1 MKTCTLYRLLGLKKI
16 MACQAIKT
24 FYGHIIYARDEK
36 KLVEYKSG
44 ALGVD
49 QSGRIYFCGSRE
61 DLDLEVKAGKC
72 RIEESFDFG
81 EKLIL
86 PGFVDTHL
94 HLPQFGQTGKYG
106 KHLLGWLESFIFP
119 EEAKFRDEKYAYK
132 ISEWFFEEL
141 LKNGTTT
148 ANIFTT
154 IHKQAC
160 NAAFEVASKT
170 GIRAVMG
177 KVIMNRNCPDYL
189 SENSNDAIKHSVELM
204 EKWHGHDNNRLLY
217 AFIPRFAPSCTNDLL
232 NQIGVQL
239 KANPSVYMHT
249 HVSESAAEVK
259 WVQEL
264 FPEAKSYTDVYAR
277 AGLLGPMSVLAHA
290 IHLNEHD
297 YKAICDTDSALSH
310 CPSSNFFLKSGTFA
324 FATCEKKQIRFGLGS
339 DIGAGPQM
347 SMFQVMKDGFYIQ
360 PDLWIEPAKLFYRAT
375 LGGAKALNLHETTGS
390 LEAGKDAD
398 FIIVNTERKSNIPA
412 NILQKEI
419 DEILS
424 SLIFLGDDRIVEST
438 FVRGKCVFGA
448 SLLNSLVST

>member
-1 MKTCTLYRLLGLKKI
+1 
-16 MACQAIKT
+16 MACQAIET

-36 KLVEYKSG
+36 KLVEHKSG

-49 QSGRIYFCGSRE
+49 ESGRIYFCGPRKELE
-61 DLDLEVKAGKC
+61 DLVKSGQC
-72 RIEESFDFG
+72 RINESYDAG

-106 KHLLGWLESFIFP
+106 KHLLGWLETFIFP
-119 EEAKFRDEKYAYK
+119 EEAKFADEKYAYK

-160 NAAFEVASKT
+160 NAAFEVASKA
-170 GIRAVMG
+170 GIKAVMG

-189 SENSNDAIKHSVELM
+189 CEDANDAIKHSVELM

-232 NQIGVQL
+232 NAIGEQL
-239 KANPSVYMHT
+239 KAHPEAYMHT
-249 HVSESAAEVK
+249 HVSESSAEVK

-264 FPEAKSYTDVYAR
+264 FPEAKSYTDVYAK
-277 AGLLGPMSVLAHA
+277 AGLLGPNSILAHA

-310 CPSSNFFLKSGTFA
+310 CPSSNFFLKSGA
-324 FATCEKKQIRFGLGS
+324 FPFSVCEKKQIRFGLGS

-347 SMFQVMKDGFYIQ
+347 SLFQVMKDGFYIQ

-390 LEAGKDAD
+390 LEVGKDAD
-398 FIIVNTERKSNIPA
+398 FIIVNTERKTNIPA

-424 SLIFLGDDRIVEST
+424 SLVFLGDDRIVEST